1 MMEKVK
7 EQKQEIQKTNEPV
20 AKSKTTIVVLTLGCF
35 VLAGLF
41 YWLIFLRPFIS
52 TDDARVDTNVVKVV
66 NLGISG
72 QIISIAVKEGNAV
85 SIGQVLAELDHR
97 NAQLSYNIAK
107 SKADLTAVKL
117 SRDEAIMSSQ
127 GISKQQLDI
136 TKSEYIVSQSNLKMA
151 ELALER
157 TYIKSPCNGVIIQK
171 TATAGNVLEGSQ
183 VAFTIVDIDNA
194 WISANINEKQVS
206 KISIGQSVKVNIDS
220 GGTLEGRVADI
231 RDAANSVF
239 ALIPSDNAVGN
250 FIKLEQRIP
259 IKVELKPHPQLKLK
273 IGQSVEIKIKV
284 I

>member
-1 MMEKVK
+1 
-7 EQKQEIQKTNEPV
+7 
-20 AKSKTTIVVLTLGCF
+20 
-35 VLAGLF
+35 
-41 YWLIFLRPFIS
+41 
-52 TDDARVDTNVVKVV
+52 VKVV

-206 KISIGQSVKVNIDS
+206 KI
-220 GGTLEGRVADI
+220 
-231 RDAANSVF
+231 
-239 ALIPSDNAVGN
+239 
-250 FIKLEQRIP
+250 
-259 IKVELKPHPQLKLK
+259 
-273 IGQSVEIKIKV
+273 
-284 I
+284 

>member
-1 MMEKVK
+1 
-7 EQKQEIQKTNEPV
+7 
-20 AKSKTTIVVLTLGCF
+20 
-35 VLAGLF
+35 
-41 YWLIFLRPFIS
+41 
-52 TDDARVDTNVVKVV
+52 
-66 NLGISG
+66 
-72 QIISIAVKEGNAV
+72 
-85 SIGQVLAELDHR
+85 
-97 NAQLSYNIAK
+97 
-107 SKADLTAVKL
+107 
-117 SRDEAIMSSQ
+117 
-127 GISKQQLDI
+127 
-136 TKSEYIVSQSNLKMA
+136 
-151 ELALER
+151 
-157 TYIKSPCNGVIIQK
+157 
-171 TATAGNVLEGSQ
+171 